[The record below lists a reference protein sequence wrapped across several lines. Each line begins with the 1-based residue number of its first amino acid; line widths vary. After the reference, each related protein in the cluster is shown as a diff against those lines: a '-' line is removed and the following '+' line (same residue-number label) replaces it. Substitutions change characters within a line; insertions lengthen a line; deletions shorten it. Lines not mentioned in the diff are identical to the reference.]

1 MTREK
6 AIEVLENGA
15 WWDLFIPITTIE
27 GRKSDI
33 ELHEALD
40 IAIAALYPVSREQVE
55 KVWRGEWKNY
65 LPSLGT
71 GNIQYRCT
79 TCGRT
84 PDDEM
89 PFCPYCGAAMT
100 DEAVQIVIERLEA
113 LNENRD

>member
-6 AIEVLENGA
+6 AIEILENHTQYFVPVQ
-15 WWDLFIPITTIE
+15 DLV
-27 GRKSDI
+27 
-33 ELHEALD
+33 ALNM
-40 IAIAALYPVSREQVE
+40 AIDALYPVSREQVE

-65 LPSLGT
+65 LPPLGA

-100 DEAVQIVIERLEA
+100 DEAVQMVMERLEA
-113 LNENRD
+113 LKDEETD

>member
-1 MTREK
+1 MTRKE
-6 AIEVLENGA
+6 AIKVLENRTQYFVSVQ
-15 WWDLFIPITTIE
+15 DLV
-27 GRKSDI
+27 
-33 ELHEALD
+33 ALNM
-40 IAIAALYPVSREQVE
+40 AIDALYPVSREQVE

-89 PFCPYCGAAMT
+89 PFCPFCGAAMT
-100 DEAVQIVIERLEA
+100 DEAVQMVMK
-113 LNENRD
+113 

>member
-1 MTREK
+1 MTRKE
-6 AIEVLENGA
+6 AIKVLENRTQYFVSVQ
-15 WWDLFIPITTIE
+15 DLV
-27 GRKSDI
+27 
-33 ELHEALD
+33 ALNM
-40 IAIAALYPVSREQVE
+40 AIDALYHVSREQVE

-89 PFCPYCGAAMT
+89 PFCPFCGAAMT
-100 DEAVQIVIERLEA
+100 DEAVQMVMKRLEV
-113 LNENRD
+113 LKDES

>member
-1 MTREK
+1 MTRKE
-6 AIEVLENGA
+6 AIKVLENRTQYFVSEQ
-15 WWDLFIPITTIE
+15 DLV
-27 GRKSDI
+27 S
-33 ELHEALD
+33 LNM
-40 IAIAALYPVSREQVE
+40 AIDALYPVSREQVE

-89 PFCPYCGAAMT
+89 PFCPFCGAAMT
-100 DEAVQIVIERLEA
+100 DEAVQMVMKRLEV
-113 LNENRD
+113 LKDES

>member
-1 MTREK
+1 MTRKE
-6 AIEVLENGA
+6 AIKVLENRTQYFVSVQ
-15 WWDLFIPITTIE
+15 DLV
-27 GRKSDI
+27 
-33 ELHEALD
+33 ALNM
-40 IAIAALYPVSREQVE
+40 AIDALYPVSREQVE

-89 PFCPYCGAAMT
+89 PFCPFCGAAMT
-100 DEAVQIVIERLEA
+100 DEAVQMVMKSLEVVKD
-113 LNENRD
+113 ES

>member
-6 AIEVLENGA
+6 AIEVLENHTQYFVPVQ
-15 WWDLFIPITTIE
+15 DLV
-27 GRKSDI
+27 
-33 ELHEALD
+33 ALN
-40 IAIAALYPVSREQVE
+40 IAIDALYPVSREQVE

-65 LPSLGT
+65 LPSLGA

-100 DEAVQIVIERLEA
+100 DEAVQMVMERLEV
-113 LNENRD
+113 LKDES

>member
-6 AIEVLENGA
+6 AIEILENHTQYFVPVQ
-15 WWDLFIPITTIE
+15 DLV
-27 GRKSDI
+27 
-33 ELHEALD
+33 ALNM
-40 IAIAALYPVSREQVE
+40 AIDALYPVSREQVE

-100 DEAVQIVIERLEA
+100 DEAVQMVMERLEA
-113 LNENRD
+113 LKDEETD

>member
-6 AIEVLENGA
+6 AIEVLENHTQYFVPVQ
-15 WWDLFIPITTIE
+15 DLV
-27 GRKSDI
+27 
-33 ELHEALD
+33 ALN
-40 IAIAALYPVSREQVE
+40 IAIDALYPVSREQVE

-65 LPSLGT
+65 LPSLGA

-89 PFCPYCGAAMT
+89 PFCPFCGAAMT
-100 DEAVQIVIERLEA
+100 DEAVQMVMKRLEV
-113 LNENRD
+113 LKDES

>member
-6 AIEVLENGA
+6 AIEVLENHTQYFVPVQ
-15 WWDLFIPITTIE
+15 DLV
-27 GRKSDI
+27 
-33 ELHEALD
+33 ALN

-65 LPSLGT
+65 LPSLGA

-89 PFCPYCGAAMT
+89 PFCPFCGAAMT
-100 DEAVQIVIERLEA
+100 DEAVQMVMKRLEV
-113 LNENRD
+113 LKDES

>member
-6 AIEVLENGA
+6 AIEVLENHTQYFVPVQ
-15 WWDLFIPITTIE
+15 DLV
-27 GRKSDI
+27 
-33 ELHEALD
+33 ALNM
-40 IAIAALYPVSREQVE
+40 AIDALYPVSREQVE

-65 LPSLGT
+65 LPSLGA

-89 PFCPYCGAAMT
+89 PFCPFCGAAMT
-100 DEAVQIVIERLEA
+100 DEAVQMVMKRLEV
-113 LNENRD
+113 LKDES

>member
-1 MTREK
+1 MTRKE
-6 AIEVLENGA
+6 AIKVLENRTQYFVSVQ
-15 WWDLFIPITTIE
+15 DLV
-27 GRKSDI
+27 
-33 ELHEALD
+33 ALNM
-40 IAIAALYPVSREQVE
+40 AIDALYPVSWEQVE

-89 PFCPYCGAAMT
+89 PFCPFCGAAMT
-100 DEAVQIVIERLEA
+100 DEAVQMVMKRLEV
-113 LNENRD
+113 LKDES

>member
-6 AIEVLENGA
+6 AIEILENHTQYFVPVQ
-15 WWDLFIPITTIE
+15 DLV
-27 GRKSDI
+27 
-33 ELHEALD
+33 ALNM
-40 IAIAALYPVSREQVE
+40 AIDALYPVSREQVE

-89 PFCPYCGAAMT
+89 PFCPFCGAAMT
-100 DEAVQIVIERLEA
+100 DEAVQMVMERLEA
-113 LNENRD
+113 LKDEETD

>member
-6 AIEVLENGA
+6 AIEVLENHTQYFVPVQ
-15 WWDLFIPITTIE
+15 DLV
-27 GRKSDI
+27 
-33 ELHEALD
+33 ALNM
-40 IAIAALYPVSREQVE
+40 AIDALYPVSREQVE

-65 LPSLGT
+65 LPSLGA

-100 DEAVQIVIERLEA
+100 DEAVQMVMERLEA
-113 LNENRD
+113 LKDEETD

>member
-6 AIEVLENGA
+6 AIEVLENHTQYFVPVQ
-15 WWDLFIPITTIE
+15 DLV
-27 GRKSDI
+27 
-33 ELHEALD
+33 ALNM
-40 IAIAALYPVSREQVE
+40 AIDALYPVSREQVE

-100 DEAVQIVIERLEA
+100 DEAVQMVMERLEA
-113 LNENRD
+113 LKDEETD

>member
-1 MTREK
+1 MTRKE
-6 AIEVLENGA
+6 AIKVLENRTQYFVSVQ
-15 WWDLFIPITTIE
+15 DLV
-27 GRKSDI
+27 
-33 ELHEALD
+33 ALNM
-40 IAIAALYPVSREQVE
+40 AIDTLYPVSREQVE

-89 PFCPYCGAAMT
+89 PFCPFCGAAMT
-100 DEAVQIVIERLEA
+100 DEAVQMVMKRLEV
-113 LNENRD
+113 LKDES

>member
-6 AIEVLENGA
+6 AIEILENHTQYFVPVQ
-15 WWDLFIPITTIE
+15 DLV
-27 GRKSDI
+27 
-33 ELHEALD
+33 ALNM
-40 IAIAALYPVSREQVE
+40 AIDALYPVSREQVE

-65 LPSLGT
+65 LPPLGA

-100 DEAVQIVIERLEA
+100 DEAVQMVMERLEA
-113 LNENRD
+113 LYEHNA

>member
-1 MTREK
+1 MTRKE
-6 AIEVLENGA
+6 AIKVLENRTQYFVSVQ
-15 WWDLFIPITTIE
+15 DLV
-27 GRKSDI
+27 
-33 ELHEALD
+33 ALNMAPD
-40 IAIAALYPVSREQVE
+40 TLYPVSREQVE

-89 PFCPYCGAAMT
+89 PFCPFCGAAMT
-100 DEAVQIVIERLEA
+100 DEAVQMVMKRLEV
-113 LNENRD
+113 LKDES